1 SVEEDPVRT
10 FDVQSVEIHAP
21 FELVFEYIADSGNL
35 PEWTHA
41 FASVDG
47 RRATMRTPA
56 GMAEVELA
64 VSASQAS
71 GTIDW
76 DMVFPTGDAARAW
89 SRVTPLGADRVIYS
103 FVLPAPPVPLEQ
115 LEGTLAKQSQELA
128 GELATLTRVLE
139 ERAIRVDRAM
149 AQR

>member
-1 SVEEDPVRT
+1 MRT

-21 FELVFEYIADSGNL
+21 FELVFDYIANAGNL

-56 GMAEVELA
+56 GIAEVELT
-64 VSASQAS
+64 VSASRAS

-76 DMVFPTGDAARAW
+76 DMVFANGEAARAW
-89 SRVTPLGADRVIYS
+89 SRVTPLGPSRVVYS

-115 LEGTLAKQSQELA
+115 LEGTLEKQSQELA
-128 GELATLTRVLE
+128 SELETLTRLLE
-139 ERAIRVDRAM
+139 QRAMRVDGAM